1 MRNSSPAKVGAHPPP
16 SSARAAP
23 PAPGRDH
30 KLEPDVMDCD
40 MAPADL
46 VFVLE
51 NLEFLRPNATAVVRI
66 DRDVRDYLLRALHR
80 HAARL
85 IR

>member
-1 MRNSSPAKVGAHPPP
+1 
-16 SSARAAP
+16 
-23 PAPGRDH
+23 
-30 KLEPDVMDCD
+30 